1 MSSKRPSNAGDTEKL
16 VLSTLVMS
24 QIPPSPWFRDLMIRY
39 HRESKS
45 INLPRAF
52 NTRRITDSASG
63 ITVIYGSRFV
73 AFTAIMGALAVVL
86 SAISVPFLLGLRIH
100 FFQVAI
106 MLSGVIGGPVSGLV
120 TGVMGG
126 AYTAALRSDPT
137 ILVGN
142 GLLGLFTGLFV
153 HRLRPM
159 LAGIAAWLLIQAPW
173 IYLTGTYVLNVPGTV
188 MQTILAILTVED
200 VVCAAF
206 ADLLQSHYHLKER
219 LFPTLGSAQQ

>member
-1 MSSKRPSNAGDTEKL
+1 
-16 VLSTLVMS
+16 
-24 QIPPSPWFRDLMIRY
+24 
-39 HRESKS
+39 
-45 INLPRAF
+45 
-52 NTRRITDSASG
+52 
-63 ITVIYGSRFV
+63 
-73 AFTAIMGALAVVL
+73 MGALAVVL